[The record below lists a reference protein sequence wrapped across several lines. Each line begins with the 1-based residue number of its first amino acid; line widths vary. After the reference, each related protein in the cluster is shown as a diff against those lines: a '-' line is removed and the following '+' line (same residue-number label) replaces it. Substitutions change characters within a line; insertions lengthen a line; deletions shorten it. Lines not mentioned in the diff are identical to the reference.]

1 MSSTTNVG
9 SCLCREFVHI
19 PNVWVGSDWGHESG
33 GLDVVGDGGLEGSEC
48 LADCAFRGW
57 FVGVEEGSEESV
69 SELGVEHGDA
79 DPVGGEDVGVL

>member
-1 MSSTTNVG
+1 
-9 SCLCREFVHI
+9 
-19 PNVWVGSDWGHESG
+19 
-33 GLDVVGDGGLEGSEC
+33 LDVVGDGGLEGSEC

-57 FVGVEEGSEESV
+57 FVGVEEGSQKPV